1 MNGTVMLGNAAE
13 SVEEKNP
20 TEEFQNSGS
29 SFWEFLKKPLG
40 WIINYSP
47 IRGFVSFIGI
57 EVETVSA

>member
-1 MNGTVMLGNAAE
+1 MDGPVMLGNAAE

-20 TEEFQNSGS
+20 TEELENSGS
-29 SFWEFLKKPLG
+29 SYWKFLKKPPV

-47 IRGFVSFIGI
+47 IRGFISFVRI